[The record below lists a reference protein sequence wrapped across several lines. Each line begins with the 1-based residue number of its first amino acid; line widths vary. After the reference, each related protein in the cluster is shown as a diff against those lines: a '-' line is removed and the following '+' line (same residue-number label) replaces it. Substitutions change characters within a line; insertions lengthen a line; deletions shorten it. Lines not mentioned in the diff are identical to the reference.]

1 MFVTTGVGCTCSPRK
16 KTITLSPKGTRPH
29 GATAV
34 AAQPVANGIPR
45 PDRPGLPFRSNP
57 SKMNT
62 YAKYAA
68 KPRTMCT
75 SKIVGL
81 KASCNEHLRKN
92 GGRGGLIVTQ
102 PVVPREAARSLTGYA
117 AGQRRLGAN
126 RRAAG
131 ADGTEAD
138 QRFIQ
143 NSDQVR
149 NPERLPQ
156 RAHSGRQIVG
166 GFLRKFP
173 GHEYEK
179 RLLVGE

>member
-92 GGRGGLIVTQ
+92 GGRGRSYCYPAATRATRSRQQAWLPRNFAFPVTSALLVRSFAQ
-102 PVVPREAARSLTGYA
+102 ERKSTPLLSCACARFCRYGGPVPRW
-117 AGQRRLGAN
+117 
-126 RRAAG
+126 
-131 ADGTEAD
+131 
-138 QRFIQ
+138 
-143 NSDQVR
+143 
-149 NPERLPQ
+149 
-156 RAHSGRQIVG
+156 
-166 GFLRKFP
+166 
-173 GHEYEK
+173 EK
-179 RLLVGE
+179 I